1 MTVWGLN
8 NCYMQQYPHFWG
20 GHLFMP
26 YSGSSIAS
34 SIFSV
39 GSPRYDVF
47 NNNVLGYTPPTNFS
61 YLPQLNNP
69 FNFMGQIN
77 FMPQFTLAN
86 LFTPAFTSS
95 SNIGMLDF
103 LITGHRRTSQ
113 NTITT
118 QNRKTTST
126 ISSTRKTSTGSKRRT
141 TSTSNPTINKA
152 LEVARSQIGVKEING
167 SNNSAQI
174 NEYRNGVENGV
185 PWCASFVSW
194 CYGRGQNSN
203 NNKTF
208 GYSASSQHIRRQAES
223 AGVYSKA
230 GSGYTPKAG
239 DLMILKYSEN
249 SGHIG
254 IVESVNSDG
263 TFNVIE
269 GNTSNQVKRKV
280 RSMNTDNLHGFV
292 RMDEW
297 LA

>member
-1 MTVWGLN
+1 
-8 NCYMQQYPHFWG
+8 
-20 GHLFMP
+20 MP

-34 SIFSV
+34 SIFSI

-77 FMPQFTLAN
+77 FMPQFTIPN
-86 LFTPAFTSS
+86 LFTPSFTDY
-95 SNIGMLDF
+95 SNGNIFDF
-103 LITGHRRTSQ
+103 LITGHKRVAT
-113 NTITT
+113 
-118 QNRKTTST
+118 RKTTGRST
-126 ISSTRKTSTGSKRRT
+126 VGSQI

-208 GYSASSQHIRRQAES
+208 GYSASSQNIRRQAES